1 MLLKKQVIGIANMA
15 EAARLHELYDL
26 RFAFASAVP
35 WASRPEGDGEGGTGA
50 GTGEGGSTDDGKND
64 DDGTG
69 GTGDGETGS
78 EETGGEIKDPDKKR
92 LSDEAAAHRNRAK
105 AEKERA
111 DKLAAELKALTDK
124 DKSELEKA
132 QRDLAE
138 LKPKLDAALATIK
151 DQAVQLA
158 FFESGAAAQFKNA
171 TLARKNLDLDGIEID
186 DDGNVDAKAIKAKA
200 DALLK
205 EHPYL
210 AADGEHSGGAGG
222 DTASGRPNNG
232 KKSKDQVDYE
242 ALAKKFPALRR

>member
-1 MLLKKQVIGIANMA
+1 VLLKKQVLDIAK
-15 EAARLHELYDL
+15 RLEGQAPTSYDL

-35 WASRPEGDGEGGTGA
+35 WAGRPDGDDDGSGT
-50 GTGEGGSTDDGKND
+50 GTGEGTDSDND
-64 DDGTG
+64 DDASGAE
-69 GTGDGETGS
+69 GEGS

-111 DKLAAELKALTDK
+111 DKLAAELKTLQDK

-138 LKPKLDAALATIK
+138 LKPKLDAANATIK
-151 DQAVQLA
+151 AQAVRLA
-158 FFESGAAAQFKNA
+158 FFESGAAKQFKST
-171 TLARKNLDLDGIEID
+171 TLVLKNLDLDGIEVD
-186 DDGNVDAKAIKAKA
+186 DEGNVDTKIIKAKA
-200 DALLK
+200 DAFLK

-210 AADGEHSGGAGG
+210 AADEEHSGGAGG
-222 DTASGRPNNG
+222 ETASGRPNNG

>member
-1 MLLKKQVIGIANMA
+1 MLLKQQVIEIAQ
-15 EAARLHELYDL
+15 RLEGQRPTTFDL

-35 WASRPEGDGEGGTGA
+35 WAGRPDGDDGNGGTGTG
-50 GTGEGGSTDDGKND
+50 GTTDDGKND
-64 DDGTG
+64 DNDNGATG
-69 GTGDGETGS
+69 GAGETGGDDNA
-78 EETGGEIKDPDKKR
+78 GGEVKDPEKKR

-111 DKLAAELKALTDK
+111 DKLAEELKALTDK

-138 LKPKLDAALATIK
+138 LKPELDKAKATIK
-151 DQAVQLA
+151 MQAVRLA
-158 FFESGAAAQFKNA
+158 FFESGAAAQFKNS
-171 TLARKNLDLDGIEID
+171 TLVLKNLDLDGIEPD
-186 DDGNVDAKAIKAKA
+186 DEGQVDTKAIKAKA
-200 DALLK
+200 DAFLK

-222 DTASGRPNNG
+222 DNPSGRPNNG
-232 KKSKDQVDYE
+232 KKGKDQVDYE

>member
-1 MLLKKQVIGIANMA
+1 MLLKQQVIEIAK
-15 EAARLHELYDL
+15 RLEGGAQSDLSGLTDL
-26 RFAFASAVP
+26 RFAFASTVP
-35 WASRPEGDGEGGTGA
+35 WAGRPEGDGDGGSGA
-50 GTGEGGSTDDGKND
+50 GTGEAGDNDDNDDGSAE
-64 DDGTG
+64 
-69 GTGDGETGS
+69 GETGS

-138 LKPKLDAALATIK
+138 LKPKLDAAQDTIK
-151 DQAVQLA
+151 AQAVKLA
-158 FFESGAAAQFKNA
+158 FFESGAAAQFKST
-171 TLARKNLDLDGIEID
+171 TLVLKNLDLNGIEVD
-186 DDGNVDAKAIKAKA
+186 DEGQVDAKVIKQKA
-200 DALLK
+200 DAFLK

-210 AADGEHSGGAGG
+210 AADAEHSGGAGG
-222 DTASGRPNNG
+222 DQASGRPNNG